1 MRLLKCKLISVITLS
16 TLLTSLNVINT
27 HAYTG
32 LNIND
37 SLLGNSEVTT
47 IFERPLKDGNSFFI
61 SVDTSV
67 EREIDK
73 SVVTDAGNDAIKF
86 IENSIILKDLA
97 KPKTPGIVYVILR
110 DLEEDVLGLTAPN
123 VIEENQ
129 KNIIY
134 VDYELFKKNS
144 DVDKAAGIIVHE
156 FQHLINYSY
165 DNIEH

>member
-1 MRLLKCKLISVITLS
+1 MRLLKCKLIMIITLS
-16 TLLTSLNVINT
+16 TLLTSLNITNT

-37 SLLGNSEVTT
+37 SLLGNAEVAT
-47 IFERPLKDGNSFFI
+47 ILERPLKDGNSFFI
-61 SVDTSV
+61 SADTSI

-73 SVVTDAGNDAIKF
+73 SVVTNAGNNAIKF
-86 IENSIILKDLA
+86 IENSVILKDLA

-134 VDYELFKKNS
+134 VD
-144 DVDKAAGIIVHE
+144 
-156 FQHLINYSY
+156 
-165 DNIEH
+165 